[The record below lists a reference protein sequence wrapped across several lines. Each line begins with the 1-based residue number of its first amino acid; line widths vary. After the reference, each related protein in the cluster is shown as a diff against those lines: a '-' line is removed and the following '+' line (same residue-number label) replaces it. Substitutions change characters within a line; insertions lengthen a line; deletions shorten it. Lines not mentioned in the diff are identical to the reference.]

1 MVCLARLGLGAALG
15 LLGAWLVG
23 SWRPW
28 ALPGSPTLVPGEGQK
43 HVHTVLVA
51 LWWAAAANACGIAL
65 LLATAGRWAR
75 EGTPP
80 RPAATHRTGRATWLL
95 LLGAAAL
102 AGVLRWPLAHG
113 GLWLDETWNVR
124 HTVVGKRDPAAASP
138 ERFDFRPVTW
148 RETLWH
154 YRAPTNHPAYSVV
167 ARLTTDAWR
176 LLWGEPRYAF
186 DEFALRLPAFAAAL
200 AAVVLVGVLVAELG
214 FPRAAPVAALLLAIH
229 PWHVRF
235 GADGR
240 AYAFVVLFALA
251 GAWLLLRAL
260 RSGCWRWWLGYG
272 LSQLLLLWS
281 FPLAVHVSLALA
293 VAGSVAIVL
302 GAAPPGE
309 RGLQLARLV
318 VANALA
324 AMLFLQLM
332 APNLAQALAFRK
344 EWRVE
349 GDLGLRWYRVLW
361 VELATGLKGWGGAG
375 PDVAYPGLGALAR
388 RQPWLPA
395 VVYGTTVGL
404 AGLGLA
410 RVLGRGAVAERAVWA
425 ALALGVPLFLLHRSL
440 QPFFVMWRFLS
451 FGLAAVVPLLAVGLE
466 GVAAGVSRGS
476 RRAATACLALGI
488 GAFAALVAP
497 QLHVLLTRPI
507 SPSRELV
514 AFLEQVGR
522 GIPGGV
528 LGAGLGLGGSPP
540 RVYDPG
546 IVEVRKPAELAA
558 LCERSRAEGRP
569 LYVFYAYGLINERE
583 LPELFVHVAD
593 PRQFEPVARFDGVE
607 ADQMIRVLR
616 YTGRPLED

>member
-1 MVCLARLGLGAALG
+1 MLARLALGAALG

-23 SWRPW
+23 PWRPW
-28 ALPGSPTLVPGEGQK
+28 ALPGSPTLIPGEGQK

-75 EGTPP
+75 EAGPP
-80 RPAATHRTGRATWLL
+80 RPAATHRIGRATWLL

-124 HTVVGKRDPAAASP
+124 HTIVGKRDPAAAAP
-138 ERFDFRPVTW
+138 ERFDFHPVTW

-154 YRAPTNHPAYSVV
+154 YSAPTNHPAYSVA
-167 ARLTTDAWR
+167 ARLTTGAWR
-176 LLWGEPRYAF
+176 LLSGEPRHAF

-200 AAVVLVGVLVAELG
+200 GAVVLVGVLVAELG
-214 FPRAAPVAALLLAIH
+214 FPRAAPVAAFLLAIH
-229 PWHVRF
+229 PWHVRI

-240 AYAFVVLFALA
+240 GYAFVVLFALA

-260 RSGCWRWWLGYG
+260 RSGRWRWWLGYG

-281 FPLAVHVSLALA
+281 FPLAVHVPLALA

-332 APNLAQALAFRK
+332 APNLAQALAFKK

-349 GDLGLRWYRVLW
+349 GDLGLHWYRVLW
-361 VELATGLKGWGGAG
+361 VALATGLKAGGG
-375 PDVAYPGLGALAR
+375 GRPDVAYPSLAALAR
-388 RQPWLPA
+388 GQPWLPA

-410 RVLGRGAVAERAVWA
+410 RALRRGAAAERAVWA

-440 QPFFVMWRFLS
+440 QPFFVMWRFLMLRARRGGAPLGRGTRGRGGGRLAREPARRD
-451 FGLAAVVPLLAVGLE
+451 GLPRPRNRRLRRLG
-466 GVAAGVSRGS
+466 RP
-476 RRAATACLALGI
+476 RAARAPHAPDLALPRAG
-488 GAFAALVAP
+488 
-497 QLHVLLTRPI
+497 
-507 SPSRELV
+507 
-514 AFLEQVGR
+514 
-522 GIPGGV
+522 GIPRAGGPQHPRRCARRGPRPGRQPSPR
-528 LGAGLGLGGSPP
+528 LRSGHRRGEEARGAGGTLRALPRRGQPP
-540 RVYDPG
+540 
-546 IVEVRKPAELAA
+546 VRL
-558 LCERSRAEGRP
+558 LRLRA
-569 LYVFYAYGLINERE
+569 
-583 LPELFVHVAD
+583 
-593 PRQFEPVARFDGVE
+593 
-607 ADQMIRVLR
+607 
-616 YTGRPLED
+616 

>member
-1 MVCLARLGLGAALG
+1 MVLLARLALGAALG

-23 SWRPW
+23 PWRPW

-75 EGTPP
+75 EAGPP
-80 RPAATHRTGRATWLL
+80 RPAATQRTGRATWLL

-124 HTVVGKRDPAAASP
+124 HTIVGKRDPAAAAP

-154 YRAPTNHPAYSVV
+154 YSAPTNHPAYSVA
-167 ARLTTDAWR
+167 ARLTTGAWR
-176 LLWGEPRYAF
+176 LLSGEPRYAF

-200 AAVVLVGVLVAELG
+200 GAVVLVGVLVAELG

-229 PWHVRF
+229 PWHVRI

-240 AYAFVVLFALA
+240 ALRLRGALHPGGRLAPAARAPERALA
-251 GAWLLLRAL
+251 LVARLRPLPAPPALELSARGPRAAGARRGGIRSDRA
-260 RSGCWRWWLGYG
+260 RSGPARRARAPARAPRGRERAGRDALPPAHGSKPG
-272 LSQLLLLWS
+272 PGARVQEGVARRGRPRP
-281 FPLAVHVSLALA
+281 PLVSGPL
-293 VAGSVAIVL
+293 
-302 GAAPPGE
+302 
-309 RGLQLARLV
+309 
-318 VANALA
+318 
-324 AMLFLQLM
+324 
-332 APNLAQALAFRK
+332 
-344 EWRVE
+344 
-349 GDLGLRWYRVLW
+349 
-361 VELATGLKGWGGAG
+361 GGARDRSQGRRGG
-375 PDVAYPGLGALAR
+375 PTRTSRVGALAR

-410 RVLGRGAVAERAVWA
+410 RVLGRGAAAERAVWA
-425 ALALGVPLFLLHRSL
+425 ALVLGVPLFLLHRSL

-466 GVAAGVSRGS
+466 GVAAAVSRGS

-497 QLHVLLTRPI
+497 ELHVLLTRPI

-514 AFLEQVGR
+514 AFLEQAGR
-522 GIPGGV
+522 SIAGGV

-569 LYVFYAYGLINERE
+569 LYVFYAYGLSMSGSFPSSSCTWPILASSSRS
-583 LPELFVHVAD
+583 PAST
-593 PRQFEPVARFDGVE
+593 A
-607 ADQMIRVLR
+607 LR
-616 YTGRPLED
+616 RTR